1 MVVFSGIDGGRE
13 RGFVMMYDAATMELL
28 FHATAPK
35 KTLFGI
41 HSKFYSFDVGCST
54 MDNDCTPPPA
64 TATTPPAPGG
74 GDGNSAA
81 NKVIV
86 GYSLIATIVLL
97 MVTSNNSV
105 TQ

>member
-1 MVVFSGIDGGRE
+1 MI
-13 RGFVMMYDAATMELL
+13 YDAATMELL